1 MKNGNLREVSHPS
14 PLLSPQPPLYHPRGS
29 VKYIIPNAMTS
40 ERLHINEIFY
50 SIQGESTHAGRPCV
64 FVRLT
69 GCNLRCK
76 WCDTEYA
83 FYEGRRMS
91 VAEVAEIVRSYRCN
105 LIEVTGG
112 EPLLQEGV
120 YPLMDAMLE
129 SGQTVMVETSGASD
143 VARLDPRV
151 IKIMDLKC
159 PGSGECEKNLWS
171 NLDHLTKRDEIKFVV
186 ADRADYDW
194 ARDTIVAR
202 ELAPRV
208 NALLM
213 SPVFGQLDPA
223 ALAAWILE
231 DRLPA
236 RMQLQMHKQIWP
248 SISRGV

>member
-1 MKNGNLREVSHPS
+1 
-14 PLLSPQPPLYHPRGS
+14 
-29 VKYIIPNAMTS
+29 MTS

-83 FYEGRRMS
+83 FYEGSRMPIS
-91 VAEVAEIVRSYRCN
+91 EVAEKIRAYRCD
-105 LIEVTGG
+105 LVEVTGG

-120 YPLMDAMLE
+120 YPLTEALLD
-129 SGQTVMVETSGASD
+129 SGATVMIETSGSID
-143 VARLDPRV
+143 VSKLDPRV

-159 PGSGECEKNLWS
+159 PGSGESERNLWS
-171 NLDHLTKRDEIKFVV
+171 NLDHLTMRDEIKFVI
-186 ADRADYDW
+186 ADRADYEWVKEAIVTRDL
-194 ARDTIVAR
+194 ARRAG
-202 ELAPRV
+202 
-208 NALLM
+208 ALLL
-213 SPVFGQLDPA
+213 SPVFEQMEPA
-223 ALAAWILE
+223 ALASWILE

-248 SISRGV
+248 GITRGV

>member
-1 MKNGNLREVSHPS
+1 MN
-14 PLLSPQPPLYHPRGS
+14 
-29 VKYIIPNAMTS
+29 S

-83 FYEGRRMS
+83 FYEGRRMPI
-91 VAEVAEIVRSYRCN
+91 AEVAEIIRGYRCD
-105 LIEVTGG
+105 LVEVTGG

-120 YPLMDAMLE
+120 YPLTAAMIE
-129 SGQTVMVETSGASD
+129 SGATVMIETSGSID
-143 VARLDPRV
+143 VSKLDPRV

-171 NLDHLTKRDEIKFVV
+171 NLDHLTQRDEIKFVL
-186 ADRADYDW
+186 ADRADYEW
-194 ARDTIVAR
+194 ARDTIVTRGLGTRAG
-202 ELAPRV
+202 
-208 NALLM
+208 ALLL
-213 SPVFGQLDPA
+213 SPVYGQLEPA
-223 ALAAWILE
+223 ALAAWILD

-248 SISRGV
+248 GISRGV

>member
-1 MKNGNLREVSHPS
+1 MS
-14 PLLSPQPPLYHPRGS
+14 
-29 VKYIIPNAMTS
+29 S

-83 FYEGRRMS
+83 FYEGRQMTI
-91 VAEVAEIVRSYRCN
+91 AEVAETVRGYRCE
-105 LIEVTGG
+105 LVEVTGG

-120 YPLMDAMLE
+120 YPLTEAMLE
-129 SGQTVMVETSGASD
+129 SGKTVMIETSGAVD
-143 VARLDPRV
+143 AGRLDPRV

-159 PGSGECEKNLWS
+159 PGSGECERNLWS
-171 NLDHLTKRDEIKFVV
+171 NLEHLTGRDEIKFVV
-186 ADRADYDW
+186 ADRADYEW
-194 ARDTIVAR
+194 ARDAIAAR
-202 ELAPRV
+202 DLARRV
-208 NALLM
+208 GALLL
-213 SPVFGQLDPA
+213 SPVLGKLAPA

-248 SISRGV
+248 GILRGV